1 MKISFEGTK
10 KENPAYDGGMKV
22 PYATA
27 KRLTSSWRWYL
38 VVFITAS
45 PLIIF
50 LIKITVSYLFNSAPG
65 MISIKMTD
73 LNAPESAYISKIH
86 VNRGDEIIKGDVIA
100 DLYDPAT
107 EDHIS
112 FLTAEMEILKPEK
125 KVVPPNSRLEANLK
139 LAQKILSQQ
148 ARNLE
153 QIKYLFSKGA
163 ATAAE
168 LNLAQSQYNQAE
180 LEVSRSTTDLEVSE
194 SIIVD
199 KESRTRVE
207 RLKKEI
213 ETNRAKTE
221 RFKVSSPFNGII
233 SDIYVTEN
241 QSISKGTKIARIS
254 IPEEYSI
261 KAYLD
266 PSKLSRAKKG
276 KRVTIRLPGPTLI
289 KGYVASDLKD
299 AQKMPS
305 EISESFYESRQTIE
319 VIIIADQPVP
329 QKFRIDGLPIK
340 IFFGF
345 LFF

>member
-1 MKISFEGTK
+1 
-10 KENPAYDGGMKV
+10 
-22 PYATA
+22 
-27 KRLTSSWRWYL
+27 
-38 VVFITAS
+38 
-45 PLIIF
+45 
-50 LIKITVSYLFNSAPG
+50 

-86 VNRGDEIIKGDVIA
+86 VNRDEIKKGDVIA

-125 KVVPPNSRLEANLK
+125 SGAAKFRLEADLK

-199 KESRTRVE
+199 KESRT
-207 RLKKEI
+207 
-213 ETNRAKTE
+213 
-221 RFKVSSPFNGII
+221 
-233 SDIYVTEN
+233 
-241 QSISKGTKIARIS
+241 
-254 IPEEYSI
+254 
-261 KAYLD
+261 
-266 PSKLSRAKKG
+266 
-276 KRVTIRLPGPTLI
+276 
-289 KGYVASDLKD
+289 
-299 AQKMPS
+299 
-305 EISESFYESRQTIE
+305 ESR
-319 VIIIADQPVP
+319 D
-329 QKFRIDGLPIK
+329 
-340 IFFGF
+340 
-345 LFF
+345 